1 MSQYSQSID
10 SSLTSVQRDFV
21 TRFLIDKHGDLDIQ
35 YTATEVIIADIGDTT
50 PKDFGKSM
58 KQALFISRNINKEVI
73 FENRPE
79 ISFGKDPQPYLEEIG
94 EVQSIQDGFFMFQG
108 NFLKVFHSINA
119 KVREFATDL
128 EAIEQEYPTVWPVEL
143 YKKINYFYE
152 FPQQL
157 IMCATVKNDF
167 ESRNKFAEKYKKE
180 NDFDSIEI
188 DELFE
193 KSTYGLESAVCDCCY
208 YALSGTKDN
217 ENHFYTCYNKV
228 FRNENSKTRQLDRIT
243 NFSVR
248 DIMFVG
254 SETFVLESRELLIR
268 KLSEFLTELQL
279 NCKIE
284 TANDPFFT
292 NQAAMK
298 SVFQNSSGLKYELLA
313 EIPHQDKA
321 IAVGSINNHL
331 DMFSHAFDIAT
342 PSGGMAHSGCIGVGM
357 ERLVYALHCQ
367 HGERVD
373 DWPVAVRQYLNV

>member
-1 MSQYSQSID
+1 MPQFSQSID

-21 TRFLIDKHGDLDIQ
+21 TKFLIDKYGEIEISYGDDEL
-35 YTATEVIIADIGDTT
+35 VIGDIRNMA
-50 PKDFGKSM
+50 PEDVGKTL
-58 KQALFISRNINKEVI
+58 KQALFISRSINREVI

-79 ISFGKDPQPYLEEIG
+79 ISSGKDPQPYLEKIG
-94 EVQSIQDGFFMFQG
+94 EVQSIKDGFFMFQG

-119 KVREFATDL
+119 KVREFASEL
-128 EAIEQEYPTVWPVEL
+128 GAIEQEYPTIWPVDL

-180 NDFDSIEI
+180 NEFESIEI

-193 KSTYGLESAVCDCCY
+193 ESTYGLESAVCDCCY

-217 ENHFYTCYNKV
+217 ENHYYTCYNKV

-254 SETFVLESRELLIR
+254 SETFVLESREVLIR
-268 KLSEFLTELQL
+268 KISQFLSALEL

-298 SVFQNSSGLKYELLA
+298 SVFQNSSSLKYELLA
-313 EIPHQDKA
+313 EIPHLGKA

-331 DMFSHAFDIAT
+331 DMFSQAFDFKT

-367 HGERVD
+367 HGERVE